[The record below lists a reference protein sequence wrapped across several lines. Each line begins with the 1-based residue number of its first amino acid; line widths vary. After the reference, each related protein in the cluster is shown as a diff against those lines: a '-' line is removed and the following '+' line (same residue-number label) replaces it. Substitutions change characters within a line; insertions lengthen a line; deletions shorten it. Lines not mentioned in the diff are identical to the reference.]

1 MKTTGDEKTMIELDS
16 DDDEDYNGGY
26 DDAFA
31 AGDDEVRPKKP
42 KIRYVPPSELP
53 DGNPVTPVIW
63 TSDNDNQY
71 TCEQL
76 LALAAEKR
84 LGLQADRMRAAATS
98 EDHDHDQDQED
109 HDTQPMD

>member
-1 MKTTGDEKTMIELDS
+1 M
-16 DDDEDYNGGY
+16 
-26 DDAFA
+26 
-31 AGDDEVRPKKP
+31 
-42 KIRYVPPSELP
+42 
-53 DGNPVTPVIW
+53 TPVIW

-98 EDHDHDQDQED
+98 EDHDQDQED

>member
-1 MKTTGDEKTMIELDS
+1 MFNEKTMIELDS

-53 DGNPVTPVIW
+53 DGSPVTPVIW
-63 TSDNDNQY
+63 TSDNDNQC

-84 LGLQADRMRAAATS
+84 LGLQADRMRAAAIS
-98 EDHDHDQDQED
+98 ETMTRTRRTTTPSRWIDLI
-109 HDTQPMD
+109 